1 MLEPL
6 TNDLMLLAA
15 WHAGDRQAGEEL
27 CRVHLDVLYRFF
39 CNKVTRLEEVSDL
52 IGDTFLA
59 LLESRQR
66 PSASLD
72 RITSFRAYLLG
83 IARHVLLGHLRA
95 HYTQKRGAGDSTAE
109 LEETSLADLSARS
122 MSSLVTVR
130 RECCVLLQGLRSLPL
145 SDQMLIEAKYF
156 EYLTDAEI
164 AKALQIPATSLRRR
178 HLTAMDR
185 LRAAVKDTSAAPAN
199 GDGDGLAAEVVAW
212 FAEIRSQIAATC
224 ERPSGD

>member
-1 MLEPL
+1 
-6 TNDLMLLAA
+6 MLLAA
-15 WHAGDRQAGEEL
+15 WNAGDRQAGEEL

-59 LLESRQR
+59 LLESRRR
-66 PSASLD
+66 PGASLASV
-72 RITSFRAYLLG
+72 TSFRSYLLG

-95 HYTQKRGAGDSTAE
+95 YYTQKRGAGDSTAE

-130 RECCVLLQGLRSLPL
+130 RECCALLQGLRRLSLG
-145 SDQMLIEAKYF
+145 DQMLIEAKYF

-164 AKALQIPATSLRRR
+164 ATALQIPATSLRRR
-178 HLTAMDR
+178 QMTAMER
-185 LRAAVKDTSAAPAN
+185 LHAAVKDSSDAPAY
-199 GDGDGLAAEVVAW
+199 GDGEGLAAEVVAW
-212 FAEIRSQIAATC
+212 FAEIRSQIAATR
-224 ERPSGD
+224 EQPGSE